1 MHLDPAITLNLIWF
15 MLLGVLLTGYG
26 ILDGFDLG
34 VGILH
39 LVANS
44 DEERRL
50 ILNSIGPLWDGNEVW
65 LVTFAGALF
74 ASFPDVYATALSSF
88 YLAIMLILF
97 GLIMRAVSIEF
108 RSKIKVPFWF
118 RFWDYSFFGSSTMV
132 AFLFGY
138 LIGHLFLG
146 LPVGP
151 DFELQRESWKFF
163 HPYPILTGVLAVA
176 TCAMH
181 GSIFLYLKTEGDLQ
195 AKINNWIWHTYGIFV
210 VLYIFTT
217 IFTLTQVPSATANL
231 TRYPWLWSVVLLN
244 VLAIGNIPRAIFLKK
259 PGQAFVSSVAT
270 LSALAML
277 FGIAIFPNLIVSNIN
292 PAYSLSVNNA
302 AASQGTLKTMLI
314 IAMMGL
320 PFVFSY
326 TAITYWVFHG
336 KVKLGKFSY

>member
-1 MHLDPAITLNLIWF
+1 MAVDSAHILNLIWF

-26 ILDGFDLG
+26 VLDGFDLG

-39 LVANS
+39 LIANS

-65 LVTFAGALF
+65 LVTFTGALF

-88 YLAIMLILF
+88 YLAIMLILV

-108 RSKIKVPFWF
+108 RSKIKIPFWF
-118 RFWDYSFFGSSTMV
+118 RFWDISFFASSTMV
-132 AFLFGY
+132 AFLFGF

-146 LPVGP
+146 LPIGQ
-151 DFELQRESWKFF
+151 DFELQRQSWNFL
-163 HPYPILTGVLAVA
+163 HPYPILTGILSVA

-181 GSIFLYLKTEGDLQ
+181 GSIFLYLKTEGALQ
-195 AKINNWIWHTYGIFV
+195 KKIYNWIWHTYGTFV

-217 IFTLTQVPSATANL
+217 IFTLTQIPTATANL
-231 TRYPWLWSVVLLN
+231 TRYPWLWSVVLFN
-244 VLAIGNIPRAIFLKK
+244 VLAIGNIPRTIFMKK
-259 PGQAFVSSVAT
+259 PGQAFASSMAT
-270 LSALAML
+270 LTALAML
-277 FGIAIFPNLIVSNIN
+277 FGIAIFPNLIVSSIN
-292 PAYSLSVNNA
+292 PAYSLTVFNT
-302 AASQGTLKTMLI
+302 AASQATLKTMFI
-314 IAMMGL
+314 IAVIGL

-326 TAITYWVFHG
+326 TAVTYWVFHG

>member
-1 MHLDPAITLNLIWF
+1 MHEDPTYLLNFIWF

-26 ILDGFDLG
+26 VLDGFDLG

-39 LVANS
+39 PIANS
-44 DEERRL
+44 DEERRI

-88 YLAIMLILF
+88 YFAIMLILV

-108 RSKIKVPFWF
+108 RSKIKTAAWF
-118 RFWDYSFFGSSTMV
+118 RFWDWSFFGSSTLV
-132 AFLFGY
+132 AFLFGF

-151 DFELQRESWKFF
+151 DFELQRQAWNFT
-163 HPYPILTGVLAVA
+163 HPYPILTGILAVS

-181 GSIFLYLKTEGDLQ
+181 GSIFLYLKTEGELQ
-195 AKINNWIWHTYGIFV
+195 SKVHNWIWHTYGTFV

-217 IFTLTQVPSATANL
+217 IFTLTKIPSAASNL
-231 TRYPWLWSVVLLN
+231 LRYPWLWSVVLLN
-244 VLAIGNIPRAIFLKK
+244 VLAVGNIPRTIFLRK
-259 PGQAFVSSVAT
+259 PGQAFVSSMVT
-270 LSALAML
+270 LSALAAL

-292 PAYSLSVNNA
+292 PAYSLSIYNA
-302 AASQGTLKTMLI
+302 AASQGTLKTMFL
-314 IAMMGL
+314 IAMIGL

-326 TAITYWVFHG
+326 TVITYWVFHG
-336 KVKLGKFSY
+336 KVKLSNYSY

>member
-1 MHLDPAITLNLIWF
+1 
-15 MLLGVLLTGYG
+15 
-26 ILDGFDLG
+26 
-34 VGILH
+34 
-39 LVANS
+39 
-44 DEERRL
+44 
-50 ILNSIGPLWDGNEVW
+50 
-65 LVTFAGALF
+65 
-74 ASFPDVYATALSSF
+74 
-88 YLAIMLILF
+88 LAISLVI
-97 GLIMRAVSIEF
+97 
-108 RSKIKVPFWF
+108 
-118 RFWDYSFFGSSTMV
+118 SFF
-132 AFLFGY
+132 
-138 LIGHLFLG
+138 
-146 LPVGP
+146 
-151 DFELQRESWKFF
+151 ELKREIWNFA

-181 GSIFLYLKTEGDLQ
+181 GSIFLYLKTEGTLQ
-195 AKINNWIWHTYGIFV
+195 TKIHNWIWHTYGIFV

-292 PAYSLSVNNA
+292 PAYSLSVYNA

-314 IAMMGL
+314 IAIIGL